1 MTDDKI
7 ELRSEKIRTII
18 GEIPSRCVSYGIIV
32 ITIVISGL
40 LAAAYFIPYPETIDA
55 KIMIK
60 NETQG
65 TIAIPYKY
73 INTVR
78 KGMTVS
84 IELEGFDRQRYGMTK
99 GSIVSIRRRPKRTTE
114 GNVFIG
120 QVRINDSKCKIISGM
135 TGSAYILA
143 ENGSILQKIMG
154 HTISYL

>member
-1 MTDDKI
+1 MKDDKI
-7 ELRSEKIRTII
+7 ELRSEKVRTII
-18 GEIPSRCVSYGIIV
+18 GEIPSRVVRYGMIV

-73 INTVR
+73 IER
-78 KGMTVS
+78 
-84 IELEGFDRQRYGMTK
+84 EGFDRQRYGMTK

-120 QVRINDSKCKIISGM
+120 QVRINDSKYKIISGM

-143 ENGSILQKIMG
+143 DNGSILQKIMR

>member
-7 ELRSEKIRTII
+7 ELRSEKVRTII
-18 GEIPSRCVSYGIIV
+18 GEIPSRVVRYGIIV

-84 IELEGFDRQRYGMTK
+84 IELEGFDRQ
-99 GSIVSIRRRPKRTTE
+99 
-114 GNVFIG
+114 
-120 QVRINDSKCKIISGM
+120 KIQYRSRAK
-135 TGSAYILA
+135 SALQMKEYQNFPVTILKLPILA
-143 ENGSILQKIMG
+143 TQYQMLSFSS
-154 HTISYL
+154 SYLMFQLPF

>member
-1 MTDDKI
+1 MKDDKI
-7 ELRSEKIRTII
+7 ELRSEKVRTII
-18 GEIPSRCVSYGIIV
+18 GEIPSRVVRYGIIV

-84 IELEGFDRQRYGMTK
+84 IELEGFDRQRYGMTT
-99 GSIVSIRRRPKRTTE
+99 GLSSLYVEDLNGLRRVMCLSEKSE
-114 GNVFIG
+114 LMIANI
-120 QVRINDSKCKIISGM
+120 K
-135 TGSAYILA
+135 
-143 ENGSILQKIMG
+143 
-154 HTISYL
+154 

>member
-1 MTDDKI
+1 
-7 ELRSEKIRTII
+7 
-18 GEIPSRCVSYGIIV
+18 
-32 ITIVISGL
+32 
-40 LAAAYFIPYPETIDA
+40 
-55 KIMIK
+55 MIK

-84 IELEGFDRQRYGMTK
+84 IELEGFDRQRYEMTN

-120 QVRINDSKCKIISGM
+120 QVRINDSKYKIISGM

-143 ENGSILQKIMG
+143 DNGSILQKIMR
-154 HTISYL
+154 HTISCL